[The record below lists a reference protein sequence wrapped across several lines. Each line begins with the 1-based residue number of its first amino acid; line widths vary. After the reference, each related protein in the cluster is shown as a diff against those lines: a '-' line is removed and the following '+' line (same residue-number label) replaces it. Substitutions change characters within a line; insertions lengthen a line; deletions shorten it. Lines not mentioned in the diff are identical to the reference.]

1 MRHTEATT
9 SSPEPPEE
17 QTSLQDLSGKFVIV
31 SYDELPCVGQVLQ
44 DVREEVQVSSMRQLD
59 DKNLFISHKL
69 QM

>member
-1 MRHTEATT
+1 MCHTEAAT

-17 QTSLQDLSGKFVIV
+17 QTSLQDLIGKFVIV
-31 SYDELPCVGQVLQ
+31 SYDELPYVGQVLQ
-44 DVREEVQVSSMRQLD
+44 DVREEVQVSSMWQSD